1 MKVGVM
7 SDGITGM
14 HVSVIKDRDLRACR
28 LGMSRCLIS

>member
-7 SDGITGM
+7 SDSIM
-14 HVSVIKDRDLRACR
+14 RAHALMIKDRDRKACR

>member
-7 SDGITGM
+7 SDSIVGT
-14 HVSVIKDRDLRACR
+14 HVSMIKDWDRKASR